1 VATRTIEINDDE
13 LVIIIPGLKFPE
25 GEDTPLI
32 GHPFTKIYVG
42 NEHVE
47 GLTGFRVFK
56 ENNGNYFRVWFGFGR
71 APSSSASAALVES
84 CKRTFEWMQKYM
96 PRSYHVTT
104 YNLDHFTGELPLAPK
119 DDADTHEKT
128 IQ

>member
-1 VATRTIEINDDE
+1 MATRTIEINDDE

-25 GEDTPLI
+25 GEELPVVS
-32 GHPFTKIYVG
+32 HSFTKIYAG
-42 NEHVE
+42 NEQVE

-56 ENNGNYFRVWFGFGR
+56 ENDGKTFRVWFGFGR

-96 PRSYHVTT
+96 PRSYRVTT
-104 YNLDHFTGELPLAPK
+104 YNLDHYTEELPLAPK
-119 DDADTHEKT
+119 DDEASV
-128 IQ
+128 